1 MRILFIHNRYRIRG
15 GEDTV
20 FEQEYLLAQQWAQTK
35 QFVVHN
41 KTGLAGAWQ
50 FISSIWNIRAAGKV
64 VNMINEFKPDVI
76 HLHNWHFALGP
87 YVIRR
92 INRLGIPVVH
102 TISNFRLICPSGM
115 MNHKGKIFDHSLKE
129 AFPWSAIFNKVY
141 RDSYLQTFW
150 LAMII
155 RFHQWIGTW
164 AMIDKF
170 IFLSDFAKNLFL
182 ASGLNLKV
190 EQATVKPNFTFP
202 VKNSYS
208 GDPLNN
214 DFVYVGRFS
223 EEKGILVLLEAFKH
237 TTFNLK
243 MAGSGSLVP
252 LVEQM
257 AAGNK
262 HIQYLGNLN
271 AKEINSLLQRSSVLL
286 FPSLNFEGMPMTI
299 IEALSNGTPVIASNL
314 GVMPTMITN
323 QYNGFLF
330 EAGNAKSLCQQIE
343 RWKSLSE
350 NEKISFKH
358 NARESYQMHYTPE
371 QNAQLLKNIYQ
382 AAILEKQPIP
392 EFNTVSHAP
401 KKTHIIEPHVG

>member
-20 FEQEYLLAQQWAQTK
+20 FEQEYLLAQQWAQTA

-41 KTGLAGAWQ
+41 KSGLSGAWQ

-64 VNMINEFKPDVI
+64 IKMINDFKPDVI

-92 INRLGIPVVH
+92 IYRLGIPIVH

-115 MNHKGKIFDHSLKE
+115 MNHQGKIFDHSLKE
-129 AFPWSAIFNKVY
+129 VFPWSAVINKVY

-150 LAMII
+150 LAVII

-164 AMIDKF
+164 SMIDKY

-182 ASGLNLKV
+182 TSTLNIRE
-190 EQATVKPNFTFP
+190 EQTTVKPNFTFP
-202 VKNSYS
+202 VLESKEGCSLNS
-208 GDPLNN
+208 
-214 DFVYVGRFS
+214 DFVYIGRFT
-223 EEKGILVLLEAFKH
+223 EEKGLLVLLEAFKRRPFH
-237 TTFNLK
+237 LK
-243 MAGSGSLVP
+243 MAGSGPLVP
-252 LVEQM
+252 LVERL
-257 AAGNK
+257 AAENSNI
-262 HIQYLGNLN
+262 HYLGNLD
-271 AKEINSLLQRSSVLL
+271 ATEINSLLQRSCVLL

-299 IEALSNGTPVIASNL
+299 IEAFSNGTPVIASNV
-314 GVMPTMITN
+314 GVMPSMITN

-330 EAGNAKSLCQQIE
+330 EAGNVISLCQQID
-343 RWKSLSE
+343 RWENLSDR
-350 NEKISFKH
+350 EKAGLKN
-358 NARESYQMHYTPE
+358 NARESYRMHYTPE
-371 QNAQLLKNIYQ
+371 HNAQLLETIYHE
-382 AAILEKQPIP
+382 AILGKHQLP
-392 EFNTVSHAP
+392 EFNTVSHVP